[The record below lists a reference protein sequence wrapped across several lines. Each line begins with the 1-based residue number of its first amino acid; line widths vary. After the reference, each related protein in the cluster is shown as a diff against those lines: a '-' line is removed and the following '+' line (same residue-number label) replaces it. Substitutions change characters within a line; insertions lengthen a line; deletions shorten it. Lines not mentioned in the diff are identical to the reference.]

1 MTTYIH
7 PDNPFFGGME
17 QVVLALIIFYLIVM
31 LAMLVAIAF
40 VIKVVFTAIFGKS
53 DDEEHIDDNIVKT
66 EDTSDDVVVDNSAQ
80 SNDVGDGL

>member
-7 PDNPFFGGME
+7 PDNSFFGGME

-40 VIKVVFTAIFGKS
+40 VIKVVLNAIFNRDS
-53 DDEEHIDDNIVKT
+53 EERT
-66 EDTSDDVVVDNSAQ
+66 ENNAIEIEETSDEGVVDNSAQ
-80 SNDVGDGL
+80 SSEVSDDL

>member
-17 QVVLALIIFYLIVM
+17 QVVLALIIFYLIGM
-31 LAMLVAIAF
+31 LVILVAIAF

-53 DDEEHIDDNIVKT
+53 DDEERTKNNPIET
-66 EDTSDDVVVDNSAQ
+66 EEASDDTVVDNSAQ
-80 SNDVGDGL
+80 PSEVSDES

>member
-31 LAMLVAIAF
+31 LVILAAIAF

-53 DDEEHIDDNIVKT
+53 DDEKHIDDNIVKT
-66 EDTSDDVVVDNSAQ
+66 EDASDETVVDNSAQ
-80 SNDVGDGL
+80 SSDVSDES

>member
-17 QVVLALIIFYLIVM
+17 QVVLALIIFYLIGM
-31 LAMLVAIAF
+31 LVILVAIAF

-53 DDEEHIDDNIVKT
+53 DDKERIDNDNVKT
-66 EDTSDDVVVDNSAQ
+66 EDASDESVVENSAPSSETSDD
-80 SNDVGDGL
+80 L